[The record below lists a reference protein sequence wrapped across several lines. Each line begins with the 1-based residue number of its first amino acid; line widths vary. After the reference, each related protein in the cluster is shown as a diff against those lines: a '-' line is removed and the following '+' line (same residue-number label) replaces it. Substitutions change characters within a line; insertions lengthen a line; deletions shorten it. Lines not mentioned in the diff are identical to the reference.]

1 MFTPWVRRKSLK
13 RGSKSKKLVLEG
25 ESPSLI
31 MLLSLVAIFV
41 GVGLFVIQRSLADQM
56 KQYNPP
62 TPTPTVSGTP
72 SPTPTPYEPN

>member
-13 RGSKSKKLVLEG
+13 KSAKGKRLVLEG

-41 GVGLFVIQRSLADQM
+41 GVGLFVIQHSLADQM
-56 KQYNPP
+56 KVYNPP
-62 TPTPTVSGTP
+62 TPTPSITGTP
-72 SPTPTPYEPN
+72 SPTPTPSEPN